1 MREIENALAWLDSED
16 FVQIEDRWW
25 KLEASH
31 VPYPLFVDR
40 DALEE
45 LNDEL
50 APLEDEEPATEV
62 YVRWLGTV
70 ESTCDR
76 EYRELCRLR

>member
-1 MREIENALAWLDSED
+1 MREIENALAWLEHED
-16 FVQIEDRWW
+16 LTQIENRWW

-31 VPYPLFVDR
+31 LSYPLFVDR

-45 LNDEL
+45 LNDGL
-50 APLEDEEPATEV
+50 AQLEDEEPAQDV
-62 YVRWLGTV
+62 YVRWLGTL

-76 EYRELCRLR
+76 EYRDLYL